1 MVWIPQIPDLV
12 ERLGAAELADALR
25 DPATATVPVA
35 LDDPEAGRISGVGV
49 LEAWLAVQDTWRAE
63 RKAEIEEVATTFGGG
78 RAVGEWV
85 VRLEGEDGGRV
96 GLPVAA
102 AVDLASALPV
112 RIHHSRLPLLG
123 RHVVRRPMVRPDPS
137 AHAADVVGAYLDALG
152 AGDTAAAVAAFA
164 PDGSRRGPVSDLDL
178 RTGTGELT
186 ELHDALFSM
195 GGGIPLSLCS
205 LTEDGTRSAFEYVL
219 DRWGAAGLPP
229 QPGLAVCA
237 RGGDGLIASARVY
250 DDVEAPVEQG
260 WRASGAGRDVS
271 SDLPAPPHRQREQE

>member
-12 ERLGAAELADALR
+12 GRLGATELADALR

-35 LDDPEAGRISGVGV
+35 LDDPEAGRISGVAV
-49 LEAWLAVQDTWRAE
+49 LAAWLAVQDTWRAE
-63 RKAEIEEVATTFGGG
+63 RKAEIEEVATTFGEG

-85 VRLEGEDGGRV
+85 VHLEGVEGERV

-123 RHVVRRPMVRPDPS
+123 RHAVRRPMVPPDPS
-137 AHAADVVGAYLDALG
+137 ARTSGVVDGYLAALG

-164 PDGSRRGPVSDLDL
+164 PDGTFRGPSADTD
-178 RTGTGELT
+178 RCTGTGELT
-186 ELHDALFSM
+186 ELHDILFSA
-195 GGGIPLSLCS
+195 GGGIPLTLCTV
-205 LTEDGTRSAFEYVL
+205 TEDGERSAFEYVV
-219 DRWGAAGLPP
+219 DRWGGTELPP

-237 RGGDGLIASARVY
+237 RGTDGLIASARVY
-250 DDVEAPVEQG
+250 DDVEAPVE
-260 WRASGAGRDVS
+260 
-271 SDLPAPPHRQREQE
+271 